1 MIMMA
6 SDCPGLR
13 SRSQACR
20 LLYPARRIPL
30 TWSPSPRIRR
40 RSSVG
45 LPGDRVAAGRL
56 RPGVVQ
62 LRADAG
68 RLGAGHRSGCR
79 AVRRAQA
86 LPVTRNSRSSR
97 VFLPDGHLVK
107 VAFDGRQRAL
117 RAASVALTWVDSV
130 VTRSQATLVPDMAG
144 FGD

>member
-45 LPGDRVAAGRL
+45 LGQETVSRPVGSGLVWFNFGLTLAGWVLATAVAAGL
-56 RPGVVQ
+56 SGV
-62 LRADAG
+62 L
-68 RLGAGHRSGCR
+68 
-79 AVRRAQA
+79 
-86 LPVTRNSRSSR
+86 
-97 VFLPDGHLVK
+97 K
-107 VAFDGRQRAL
+107 
-117 RAASVALTWVDSV
+117 
-130 VTRSQATLVPDMAG
+130 RSQ
-144 FGD
+144 